1 MQCNNIVTIKDDVNI
16 IALITGEG
24 RDSRQ
29 LYAKKPTATIS
40 HHSPI
45 LWRRFEGQRGH
56 YEISTLDLSDPG
68 YKEIRLEAFDNL
80 NQVKNLIINE
90 RRDANIKIFDA
101 RMARLKQELINELQI
116 SGVKTKLDVEILKF
130 QQNLLNYGDLAENTR
145 RATDALKICIEKEI
159 QARERARLAQA
170 IYDELVAEGARL
182 EKEFAEVGVDL
193 RPELRKARKNA
204 VTSGLTLEEG
214 KAMMR
219 TVAKNLIEKEVQA
232 RNRAQLAQAIY
243 DELITE
249 GANIEKEFE
258 EFDIDLRPELRKARK
273 NAVTS
278 GLTLEEGKAMMWD
291 AAKIIID
298 ATIKSQQKYQT
309 AKELMAFID
318 EICSTSEHFKGK
330 GRALL
335 ENALDK
341 ILHTVDLDISATKN
355 HLVQIAMNYLENIAV
370 AWELQDE
377 NSRKAEA
384 RAWEIDHLMDD
395 VIKNH
400 PGITRKYIYEKL
412 SSITNNNTTIE
423 NIKAAIDKITWQWLA
438 SQTYAGRSLSQ
449 SNNKRKRS
457 KTPAP
462 YESFTQ
468 NFNKDREPNQ
478 GGRRIPQGPFNSVLA
493 DKLLLALKQPSPNNQ
508 SNQNS

>member
-1 MQCNNIVTIKDDVNI
+1 MTCNGNNHRPGCDCGWGGVFHGLGLGTNGNYWGRADSYTNPNARCPRCSARVYFYRSPDGGTVYFDDLGPPWPKHPCMDTGRQSLPPGRTRQAMEKHSWKIAGWHPMQCNNIVTIKDDVNI

-29 LYAKKPTATIS
+29 LFAKKPTATIS

-193 RPELRKARKNA
+193 
-204 VTSGLTLEEG
+204 
-214 KAMMR
+214 
-219 TVAKNLIEKEVQA
+219 
-232 RNRAQLAQAIY
+232 
-243 DELITE
+243 
-249 GANIEKEFE
+249 
-258 EFDIDLRPELRKARK
+258 
-273 NAVTS
+273 
-278 GLTLEEGKAMMWD
+278 
-291 AAKIIID
+291 
-298 ATIKSQQKYQT
+298 
-309 AKELMAFID
+309 
-318 EICSTSEHFKGK
+318 
-330 GRALL
+330 
-335 ENALDK
+335 
-341 ILHTVDLDISATKN
+341 
-355 HLVQIAMNYLENIAV
+355 
-370 AWELQDE
+370 
-377 NSRKAEA
+377 
-384 RAWEIDHLMDD
+384 
-395 VIKNH
+395 
-400 PGITRKYIYEKL
+400 
-412 SSITNNNTTIE
+412 
-423 NIKAAIDKITWQWLA
+423 
-438 SQTYAGRSLSQ
+438 
-449 SNNKRKRS
+449 
-457 KTPAP
+457 
-462 YESFTQ
+462 
-468 NFNKDREPNQ
+468 
-478 GGRRIPQGPFNSVLA
+478 
-493 DKLLLALKQPSPNNQ
+493 
-508 SNQNS
+508 